1 MKISLIQPGRNNLK
15 YLKWSYDSIR
25 KNQGNHEVQ
34 ICVADDAS
42 TYDGER
48 HYPDAIPNMENIAK
62 INKLVGKIKITD
74 IAKGIKKFV
83 RWYSDYYKVSK

>member
-25 KNQGNHEVQ
+25 KNQGEHDVE

-42 TYDGER
+42 TDGTWGWCLEMM
-48 HYPDAIPNMENIAK
+48 DK
-62 INKLVGKIKITD
+62 ILSSKLIVMKDQID
-74 IAKGIKKFV
+74 
-83 RWYSDYYKVSK
+83 